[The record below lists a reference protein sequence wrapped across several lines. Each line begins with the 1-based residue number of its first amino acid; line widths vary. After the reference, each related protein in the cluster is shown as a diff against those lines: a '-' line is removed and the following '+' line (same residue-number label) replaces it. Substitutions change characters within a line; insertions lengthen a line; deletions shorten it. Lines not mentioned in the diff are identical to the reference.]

1 MTNPAYAANLT
12 KFHQRASELKRG
24 IIFTES
30 KYKKCIFDESNELFS
45 RINIINCLDVGYF
58 IFNYVNNNN
67 YYQVFNY
74 FKSAFLISGVKIS
87 TIINSIM
94 HISGLFES

>member
-1 MTNPAYAANLT
+1 MNAARVVNLT
-12 KFHQRASELKRG
+12 KFRQRAIELERG

-58 IFNYVNNNN
+58 IFN
-67 YYQVFNY
+67 
-74 FKSAFLISGVKIS
+74 
-87 TIINSIM
+87 
-94 HISGLFES
+94 